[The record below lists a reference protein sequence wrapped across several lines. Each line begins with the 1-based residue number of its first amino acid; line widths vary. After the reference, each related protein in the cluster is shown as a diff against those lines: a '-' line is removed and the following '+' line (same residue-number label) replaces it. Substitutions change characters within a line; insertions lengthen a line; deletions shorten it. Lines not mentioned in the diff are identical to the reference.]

1 MTLKESPMKTPFR
14 PAAFLKAALLVS
26 AVAVL
31 PAATSGLAAVDTRA
45 AHEFDKLFTIYEIV
59 KENYVDQVD
68 DDKLL
73 KGAIDGML
81 ASLDPHSNYL
91 DGPSLQRL
99 ETMIDGKY
107 TGLGLSVIEDEG
119 AVKIISPFKGSP
131 AEKAGLKAGDYITHL
146 DGVLYY
152 ERDLDEAVS
161 KMRGAAGTSIR
172 LTIFR
177 QGRDEPF
184 DVTVTRGVI
193 ELEPVTWEL
202 KDGVGVISVN
212 EFSRDVGNDVNNA
225 LTDLK
230 KQAALKTGGKLA
242 GIVLDLRSNPGGSLD
257 EAVAL
262 SDLFLEKGDIVSQ
275 RGRNASE
282 NQFYRAESM
291 FRGDAAKGLP
301 VVVLVD
307 AGSASASEIVAGAL
321 QDQKRAVVMGERTF
335 GKGSVQTFLPLDNE
349 SAVKLTTARY
359 FTPAGHSVQEG
370 GIVPDI
376 KVPQLSDP
384 DARARAERAVRES
397 DLRGHLINEASL
409 KDKDLETDKIDDPR
423 FKMTAAEL
431 ERQGIKDFQLSY
443 AISTLQRTAG
453 KPALAAAASPTG
465 KR

>member
-1 MTLKESPMKTPFR
+1 MKFAPFLR
-14 PAAFLKAALLVS
+14 SALLVS
-26 AVAVL
+26 AVAAL
-31 PAATSGLAAVDTRA
+31 PAATSGLAAVDGSVNP
-45 AHEFDKLFTIYEIV
+45 EFDKLFTIYELV
-59 KENYVDQVD
+59 KRNYVDPVD

-107 TGLGLSVIEDEG
+107 SGLGLSVIEEDG

-152 ERDLDEAVS
+152 ERDLDEAVE
-161 KMRGAAGTSIR
+161 KMRGPAGTSIR

-177 QGRDEPF
+177 SGRDEPF

-202 KDGVGVISVN
+202 KDDVGVISVN
-212 EFSRDVGNDVNNA
+212 EFSRDVGNDVNAA
-225 LTDLK
+225 LIDLR
-230 KQAALKTGGKLA
+230 KQAATTGAGKLT
-242 GIVLDLRSNPGGSLD
+242 GLVLDLRSNPGGSLD

-262 SDLFLEKGDIVSQ
+262 SDLFLERGDIVSQ
-275 RGRNASE
+275 RGRLSGE
-282 NQFYRAESM
+282 NQIYRAETM

-321 QDQKRAVVMGERTF
+321 QDQHRAVVMGERTF
-335 GKGSVQTFLPLDNE
+335 GKGSVQSFIQLDAR

-359 FTPAGHSVQEG
+359 YTPSGHSVQEG
-370 GIVPDI
+370 GITPDI

-409 KDKDLETDKIDDPR
+409 KDKDLESDKKEDPR
-423 FKMTAAEL
+423 FKVSAAEL
-431 ERQGIKDFQLSY
+431 KEQGIEDFQLHY

-453 KPALAAAASPTG
+453 KPALAAAPGQA

>member
-1 MTLKESPMKTPFR
+1 MKIAPFAR
-14 PAAFLKAALLVS
+14 AALLVS

-31 PAATSGLAAVDTRA
+31 PVATSGLAAVDTRTS
-45 AHEFDKLFTIYEIV
+45 HEFDKLFTIYQIV
-59 KENYVDQVD
+59 KDNYVDQVD

-91 DGPSLQRL
+91 DGQSLQRL

-107 TGLGLSVIEDEG
+107 TGLGLSVVEDDG
-119 AVKIISPFKGSP
+119 AVKIVSPFKGSP

-161 KMRGAAGTSIR
+161 KMRGTAGTSIR

-177 QGRDEPF
+177 PGRDAPF

-193 ELEPVTWEL
+193 ELEPVTWEY
-202 KDGVGVISVN
+202 KDNVGVISVN
-212 EFSRDVGNDVNNA
+212 EFSRDVGNDVNSA
-225 LTDLK
+225 IADLK
-230 KQAALKTGGKLA
+230 KQAALKGGGKLA

-275 RGRNASE
+275 RGRNPNE
-282 NQFYRAESM
+282 NQFYRAESV

-321 QDQKRAVVMGERTF
+321 QDQHRAVVMGERTF
-335 GKGSVQTFLPLDNE
+335 GKGSVQSFLPLDQN
-349 SAVKLTTARY
+349 SAIKITTARY
-359 FTPAGHSVQEG
+359 FTPSGHSVQEG

-397 DLRGHLINEASL
+397 DLRGHLINEAAL
-409 KDKDLETDKIDDPR
+409 KDKDLETDKQDDPR
-423 FKMTAAEL
+423 FKVTAAEL
-431 ERQGIKDFQLSY
+431 EKQGIKDFQLSY
-443 AISTLQRTAG
+443 AISTLQRTAA
-453 KPALAAAASPTG
+453 KPALAAAT
-465 KR
+465 KN

>member
-1 MTLKESPMKTPFR
+1 MKFAPLLRAT
-14 PAAFLKAALLVS
+14 LLVS

-31 PAATSGLAAVDTRA
+31 PVATSGLAAVDTRTS
-45 AHEFDKLFTIYEIV
+45 HEFDKLFTIYELV
-59 KENYVDQVD
+59 KDNYVDQVD

-107 TGLGLSVIEDEG
+107 TGLGLSVIEDDG

-152 ERDLDEAVS
+152 ERDLDEAVQ
-161 KMRGAAGTSIR
+161 KMRGQAGTSIR
-172 LTIFR
+172 LTIYR
-177 QGRDEPF
+177 PGRDEPF

-193 ELEPVTWEL
+193 ELEPVTWEF
-202 KDGVGVISVN
+202 KDNVGVISVN
-212 EFSRDVGNDVNNA
+212 EFSRDVGNDVNGA
-225 LTDLK
+225 IADLK
-230 KQAALKTGGKLA
+230 KQAAVKGGKLN
-242 GIVLDLRSNPGGSLD
+242 GLVLDLRSNPGGSLD

-262 SDLFLEKGDIVSQ
+262 SDLFLDKGDIVSQ

-282 NQFYRAESM
+282 NQFYRAETM
-291 FRGDAAKGLP
+291 FKGDVVKGMPLI
-301 VVVLVD
+301 VLVD

-321 QDQKRAVVMGERTF
+321 QDQHRAVVMGERTF
-335 GKGSVQTFLPLDNE
+335 GKGSVQSFLPLDSK

-359 FTPAGHSVQEG
+359 FTPSGHSVQEG

-409 KDKDLETDKIDDPR
+409 QDKDLESDKMDDPR
-423 FKMTAAEL
+423 FKVSAAEL
-431 ERQGIKDFQLSY
+431 EKQGIKDFQLHY

-453 KPALAAAASPTG
+453 KPALAVAPVA